1 MLRSLQIS
9 NYALIENLNLD
20 FESGFNIITGETG
33 AGKSIML
40 GALSLILGE
49 RADTKAL
56 RNPSAK
62 AVVEARFTAPWH
74 PELVQYCKD
83 NDIEWFDDECIIRRE
98 IAPNGRSRAFVND
111 SPVTLEHLQNIA
123 VHLIDLHSQHQNRL
137 LSSPTFQFGIIDS
150 IAGNSAL
157 LEEYS
162 ANYQRY
168 RKALRRYHETRRQIQ
183 QALADQEYTRFQLA
197 QLDEL
202 NPQPDEQAQLERQ
215 RDLLANVTEVK
226 AHISS
231 ALDALSDGDSNALH
245 LLDTCA
251 RHIEELANV
260 LSEAE
265 SLPQRLD
272 TVRIELQDIAETL
285 SAFDSGLAA
294 DPDELEATEQRLNLM
309 YELEHRHGVESA
321 DGLIEIRKKLAAQLR
336 QIDNSTDTLKDLENE
351 ARQAK
356 AAARATARLL
366 TEQRRAAA
374 VQFADLLTQT
384 ASPLGMK
391 NLLVQ
396 VAVDPAELGPNGADT
411 IEFRFAFNKNQTPI
425 PVGAGASGGEISRLM
440 LSIKSIIASR
450 IQLPTIIFDE
460 IDTGVSGKVANQ
472 MGQMMADISTNIQV
486 LAITH
491 LPQVAAKGNAHY
503 KVFKFD
509 DEHAT
514 HTSVR
519 KLTGEER
526 VDELAQM
533 LSGSAVDDTA
543 RAAARSLMQQQ

>member
-49 RADTKAL
+49 RAETKAL
-56 RNPSAK
+56 RNPAAK
-62 AVVEARFTAPWH
+62 AIVEARFTAPWQSD
-74 PELVQYCKD
+74 LVQYCKE

-111 SPVTLEHLQNIA
+111 SPVTLDHLQNIA

-137 LSSPTFQFGIIDS
+137 LSSASFQFGIIDS
-150 IAGNSAL
+150 IAGDSAL
-157 LEEYS
+157 LEEYA

-168 RKALRRYHETRRQIQ
+168 RKTLRRYHETRRQIQ
-183 QALADQEYTRFQLA
+183 QALADQEYMRFQLA
-197 QLDEL
+197 QLEEL
-202 NPQPDEQAQLERQ
+202 NPQPDEHAQLERQ
-215 RDLLANVTEVK
+215 RDLLANISEVK
-226 AHISS
+226 EHIVS
-231 ALDALSDGDSNALH
+231 ALDTLSDGDTNALR
-245 LLDTCA
+245 LLDACA
-251 RHIEELANV
+251 RHVEELANV
-260 LSEAE
+260 LGEAE
-265 SLPQRLD
+265 SLPQRLE

-285 SAFDSGLAA
+285 SAFDSDLAA

-309 YELEHRHGVESA
+309 YELEHRHGVDSA
-321 DGLIEIRKKLAAQLR
+321 DGLIEVRKKLAARLK

-356 AAARATARLL
+356 AAARATARQL

-374 VQFADLLTQT
+374 EQFAGLLTDT

-391 NLLVQ
+391 NLQVQ
-396 VAVDPAELGPNGADT
+396 IAVDPAELGPNGADS

-425 PVGAGASGGEISRLM
+425 PVGSGASGGEISRLM

-472 MGQMMADISTNIQV
+472 MGQMMADISQNIQV

-503 KVFKFD
+503 KVYKFD
-509 DEHAT
+509 DEQAT
-514 HTSVR
+514 HTSVS
-519 KLTGEER
+519 KLSEEER
-526 VDELAQM
+526 IDELAQM